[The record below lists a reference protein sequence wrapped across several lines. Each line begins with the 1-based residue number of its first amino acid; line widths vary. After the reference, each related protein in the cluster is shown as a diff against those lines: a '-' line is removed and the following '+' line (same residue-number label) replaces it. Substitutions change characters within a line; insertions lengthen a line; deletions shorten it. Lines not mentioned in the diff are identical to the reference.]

1 MNALLKFF
9 NICLLALVTIGF
21 SSLFSSVFVN
31 TKLLLFI
38 FGFLVLIVGLIYKF
52 IFNKTIQFN
61 KFDNKSIYISL
72 ILMGLFLIYG
82 VFISINPIMSVFG
95 TFERGLGV
103 FVFFVLMILFILNI
117 CFLKKSDLLH
127 LILGILVVNMVLC
140 LYGVFQYLGIDP
152 FFKYYDTGLFHGRIF
167 SFLGNPSFFAQF
179 IAICLP
185 LNLVTFKQ
193 YRKFSVFSCL
203 ISICALVLTL
213 TRSSILAVICGIFI
227 LIFKTFPKYFI
238 RFAIATVLLF
248 SILALFV
255 PRFNPNNVEALNSLN
270 SRFVTWNATVNLIQ
284 QNPWGSGVASFAS
297 VFPSV
302 IKPDIALYEDGTHVI
317 IDNPHNQVLGVLSN
331 FGWVGLVFYLSFVV
345 FVLYRFFYSNNLLST
360 SLSLALIINL
370 LQNQLNFFDLA
381 SLLLCVCL
389 FSYLIIDTFRY
400 SEKNMIKSK
409 FLPILSSILCLF
421 FCGLVFV
428 KILFANIY
436 YSEFVHFYKYDK
448 DFALNS
454 LRLAANNAAF
464 YDHFLMDL
472 YEHDN
477 ESFETQLE
485 FWNYY
490 DKASPRGE
498 FYRSQLYKQM
508 DLSRSR
514 MILEQLV
521 VKNPSNYMWIRSFAD
536 VLYKTGEYDLSKK
549 YYLDFLEMFPVLESD
564 SSKKLKYFY
573 SKSPEFNY
581 VRKRIIEL

>member
-1 MNALLKFF
+1 MNALLIFF

-21 SSLFSSVFVN
+21 SSFLSSVFVN

-52 IFNKTIQFN
+52 IFNTTVQFN
-61 KFDNKSIYISL
+61 KFENKTIYISL
-72 ILMGLFLIYG
+72 ILTSLLLIYSL
-82 VFISINPIMSVFG
+82 FISINPIMSVFG

-103 FVFFVLMILFILNI
+103 FVFFVLIFLFVLNI
-117 CFLKKSDLLH
+117 CFLKKSDLLY
-127 LILGILVVNMVLC
+127 LIRGILLVNMVLC
-140 LYGVFQYLGIDP
+140 FYGILQYMGIDP

-167 SFLGNPSFFAQF
+167 SFLGNPSFLAQF

-203 ISICALVLTL
+203 LSICALALTL
-213 TRSSILAVICGIFI
+213 TRSSILAVICGVFL

-238 RFAIATVLLF
+238 RFCIAAVLLL

-255 PRFNPNNVEALNSLN
+255 PRFNPSNAEALNSLN
-270 SRFVTWNATVNLIQ
+270 SRLVTWNATLNLIQ

-302 IKPDIALYEDGTHVI
+302 LKPEIALYEDGTHVI
-317 IDNPHNQVLGVLSN
+317 IDNPHNQVLGVLSSV
-331 FGWVGLVFYLSFVV
+331 GWVGLFFYLSFVT
-345 FVLYRFFYSNNLLST
+345 FVLYRFFYSNNFLST

-389 FSYLIIDTFRY
+389 FSYLIIDTFKY
-400 SEKNMIKSK
+400 SENMIESK
-409 FLPILSSILCLF
+409 FLSILSSVLCLF
-421 FCGLVFV
+421 FCGLVFL

-472 YEHDN
+472 YEHDTQ
-477 ESFETQLE
+477 SIETQLE

-498 FYRSQLYKQM
+498 FYKSQLYKQL
-508 DLSRSR
+508 DITKSRI
-514 MILEQLV
+514 ILEQLV
-521 VKNPSNYMWIRSFAD
+521 LKNSNNYMWVRSFAD

-549 YYLDFLEMFPVLESD
+549 YYLDFLEMFPDLVSD
-564 SSKKLKYFY
+564 SSEKLKYFY
-573 SKSPEFNY
+573 SKSPEFGY
-581 VRKRIIEL
+581 VRNRISEL